1 LIEMGAVFNELKM
14 LKSFRLIRH
23 PPGDGRY
30 NMAVDEAL
38 LESVGLTGSS
48 PVLRLYGFAPPT
60 LSVGRFQRTEGVI
73 DFDKI
78 YKDEVIFVRR
88 PSGGQAVLHSDELT
102 YSVFLGKHHFESF
115 TKRKIYG
122 AIVPLLIAGL
132 KKIGAHEA
140 HAVRTAKG
148 NSHNPDCFASTSEYE
163 IDGSIGRK
171 LVGSA
176 QMLTRTAVLQ
186 HGSIPLN
193 DGNRNIIRY
202 LIADSEIS
210 HLPSSLNKE
219 TEHEISFDRAQRAF
233 AEAYGQTISATDS
246 ILTDVETAGVA
257 RLLESKYMRDEWNRK
272 Y

>member
-1 LIEMGAVFNELKM
+1 MITMDAVLNELKTIQN
-14 LKSFRLIRH
+14 FRLIQH
-23 PPGDGRY
+23 APGDGRY

-38 LESVGLTGSS
+38 LASVGVKGTA
-48 PVLRLYGFAPPT
+48 PVLRLYGFNPPA

-73 DFDKI
+73 DFDEI
-78 YKDEVIFVRR
+78 DKDEVIFVRR

-102 YSVFLGKHHFESF
+102 YSVFFARHHFEAF

-122 AIVPLLIAGL
+122 VIMPLLITGL
-132 KKIGAHEA
+132 KKLGAHEA
-140 HAVRTAKG
+140 HAVRKKKG
-148 NSHNPDCFASTSEYE
+148 NSQNPDCFASTSEYE

-193 DGNRNIIRY
+193 DGNRNIARY
-202 LIADSEIS
+202 LIASPKNG
-210 HLPSSLNKE
+210 HFPSSLHNE
-219 TEHEISFDRAQRAF
+219 TEHEISFDRAQRTF
-233 AEAYGQTISATDS
+233 AEAYGQTISVTDS
-246 ILTDVETAGVA
+246 TLTDSESSCVA
-257 RLLESKYMRDEWNRK
+257 RLLDSKYMRDEWNQK

>member
-1 LIEMGAVFNELKM
+1 MGAVLDELKM
-14 LKSFRLIRH
+14 LQNVRLIQH
-23 PPGDGRY
+23 SPGDGRY

-38 LESVGLTGSS
+38 LESVGVSGAA
-48 PVLRLYGFAPPT
+48 PVLRLYGFTPPA

-73 DFDKI
+73 DFDRI
-78 YKDEVIFVRR
+78 DKDEVIFVRR

-102 YSVFLGKHHFESF
+102 YSVIFAKHHFEAF
-115 TKRKIYG
+115 TKRKIYSV
-122 AIVPLLIAGL
+122 IMPLLIAGL
-132 KKIGAHEA
+132 KKLGANKA
-140 HAVRTAKG
+140 HAVQKKKG
-148 NSHNPDCFASTSEYE
+148 NSQNPDCFASTSEYE

-193 DGNRNIIRY
+193 DGNRNIARY
-202 LIADSEIS
+202 LIAEPENS
-210 HLPSSLNKE
+210 HLPSSLHDE
-219 TEHEISFDRAQRAF
+219 TENEISFDRAQRTF
-233 AEAYGQTISATDS
+233 AEAYGQTISVADSVLTDS
-246 ILTDVETAGVA
+246 EASCAA